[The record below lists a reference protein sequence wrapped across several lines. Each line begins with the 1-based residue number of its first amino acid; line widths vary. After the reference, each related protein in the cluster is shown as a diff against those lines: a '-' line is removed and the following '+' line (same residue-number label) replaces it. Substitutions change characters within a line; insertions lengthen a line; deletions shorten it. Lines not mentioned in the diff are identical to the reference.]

1 MFIDTITS
9 IKDSK
14 RQEKFDSRV
23 KVNKV
28 VEEVI
33 GEGKW
38 ENLGVKKIKSIIDL
52 YNRNQMVYCKVQ
64 TLNENILGVP
74 VKLKDKVLTI
84 KTNDSFFLDIE
95 INKVLNIEIIHF

>member
-28 VEEVI
+28 VEEVMTTLDEKEI
-33 GEGKW
+33 
-38 ENLGVKKIKSIIDL
+38 KKIKSIIDL